1 MISTATLFQKS
12 EKLFFKIAT
21 SVLQGNNPFPLTI
34 PANKELSGLNYSDF
48 KADLVPLAQQSKQ
61 VKGKGYSIDWKMK
74 TVNGSKQQIPHKIF
88 FETLEDYLFFIKRGS
103 DFEQIVATKNMVAS
117 ALPSLTAWADANPA
131 ILLANAGKWP
141 DILKVCNYFATHQ
154 PPHPLYIRE
163 LPIAV
168 HTKFIEDNKSL
179 LKKLLDIVLPKDWI
193 NSTESD
199 FSVRYFLK
207 QPAIQTQIRILDESL
222 KPMLGYNELALTLDD
237 AAWLEWQPE
246 KVFIIENKAC
256 YLAFPKVKNAVAI
269 FGEGFK
275 SRVSRHITWLE
286 KTDLYCWFDL
296 DAAGFEMLNTIR
308 QYYPNA
314 KSFLMDET
322 TYQNFSEF
330 SIHSVYR
337 KRSLDLLT
345 EQEQAVYEF
354 LVANNRRLE
363 QEKIR
368 QKHVNELLELLAL
381 KQKFD
386 NQ

>member
-1 MISTATLFQKS
+1 MISTATLLQKS

-21 SVLQGNNPFPLTI
+21 SVLQGEYPFPLTI

-48 KADLVPLAQQSKQ
+48 KADLVPLHQQSKA
-61 VKGKGYSIDWKMK
+61 VKGKGYSIDWKTK
-74 TVNGSKQQIPHKIF
+74 TVHGSKQQVPHKIY

-103 DFEQIVATKNMVAS
+103 DFEQIIAVQKMVAS
-117 ALPSLTAWADANPA
+117 ALPSLTNWANINPS
-131 ILLANAGKWP
+131 ILLANIDKWAEV
-141 DILKVCNYFATHQ
+141 IGVCNYFATHQ

-168 HTKFIEDNKSL
+168 HTKFIEDNKVL
-179 LKKLLDIVLPKDWI
+179 LKKLLDIVLPKGWV
-193 NSTESD
+193 NSAESD
-199 FSVRYFLK
+199 FSARYFLK
-207 QPAIQTQIRILDESL
+207 QPAIQTQLRILDESL
-222 KPMLGYNELALTLDD
+222 KPLLGYHELALTLDD

-256 YLAFPKVKNAVAI
+256 YLTFPKVKNAVAI

-275 SRVSRHITWLE
+275 SRMSRHIPWLE

-308 QYYPNA
+308 QYYPSA

-322 TYQNFSEF
+322 TYQNFSAF
-330 SIHSVYR
+330 SVHSVYR

-345 EQEQAVYEF
+345 EQEQAMYKF
-354 LVANNRRLE
+354 LVANDRRLE
-363 QEKIR
+363 QERVTNEYVTR
-368 QKHVNELLELLAL
+368 QVEYR
-381 KQKFD
+381 
-386 NQ
+386 